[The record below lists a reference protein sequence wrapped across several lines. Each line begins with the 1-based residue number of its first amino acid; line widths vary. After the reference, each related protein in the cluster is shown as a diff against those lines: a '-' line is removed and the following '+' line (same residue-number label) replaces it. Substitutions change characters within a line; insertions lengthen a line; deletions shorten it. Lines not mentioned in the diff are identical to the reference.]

1 MSTSTKSM
9 NKNTS
14 TSNSRSGKKPSK
26 KVEAPVDAVAQHETV
41 VSTPIEVVE
50 STVDVATDITPPKT
64 EEVAV
69 APTSESSE
77 TPVVEPKPVVN
88 IWELRK
94 QARAAEEALKKANE
108 AIEKIATET
117 DTEKKPASKPKAKPQ
132 PTAPVETAAES
143 DGFTKVEYKKKP
155 FGKSAPKHTKPAS
168 SDAKPASSDS
178 KPAYKP
184 KPASDAKPADSES
197 KPKYS
202 KPAYKPKQPTDEQ
215 VAYRERKNKAL
226 IQAQDQLIAECV
238 AQLHPKARDD
248 INNSMPYII
257 NYRRTLVV
265 KFDSDSVVADVDGE
279 KFEFSRTRFFENRIF
294 QDKVREKYE
303 TLIPMAWIRFFPGRD
318 ENSYCMGVMRR
329 RAEADA

>member
-9 NKNTS
+9 NNNTS

-26 KVEAPVDAVAQHETV
+26 KVQSPVEQVAQPETV
-41 VSTPIEVVE
+41 VSTPVEVVE
-50 STVDVATDITPPKT
+50 NTVSATDITPPKT
-64 EEVAV
+64 EEVVSDASTSDSSD
-69 APTSESSE
+69 PTV
-77 TPVVEPKPVVN
+77 PAEPKPVVN

-117 DTEKKPASKPKAKPQ
+117 EKPVSKPAGKPKPELKSESKPVVASD
-132 PTAPVETAAES
+132 ES
-143 DGFTKVEYKKKP
+143 EGFTKVQYKKKP
-155 FGKSAPKHTKPAS
+155 APKSAPKAVTKAAPSSEPKTAKDASSETKPS
-168 SDAKPASSDS
+168 SAKPGKSS
-178 KPAYKP
+178 YKP
-184 KPASDAKPADSES
+184 KPKEPSDD
-197 KPKYS
+197 
-202 KPAYKPKQPTDEQ
+202 Q

-226 IQAQDQLIAECV
+226 ILAQDQLIGECV
-238 AQLHPKARDD
+238 AQLHPKVRDD

-265 KFDSDSVVADVDGE
+265 KFDTDSVVAEVEGE

-303 TLIPMAWIRFFPGRD
+303 TLIPAAWLRFFPGRD
-318 ENSYCMGVMRR
+318 ENTYCMGVMKR

>member
-1 MSTSTKSM
+1 MSTSTKSN

-26 KVEAPVDAVAQHETV
+26 KVESPVEPVAQPETV
-41 VSTPIEVVE
+41 VSTPVEVVE
-50 STVDVATDITPPKT
+50 NTVSATDITPSVD
-64 EEVAV
+64 EVVSNASTSE
-69 APTSESSE
+69 TSESVP
-77 TPVVEPKPVVN
+77 TEPKPVVN

-117 DTEKKPASKPKAKPQ
+117 SKTAPKNASKPKAEHESKP
-132 PTAPVETAAES
+132 VVAADES
-143 DGFTKVEYKKKP
+143 DGFTKVQYKK
-155 FGKSAPKHTKPAS
+155 KSAPKSETKPVAKSETKPVAKSETKPVAKDAS
-168 SDAKPASSDS
+168 SETKPSYAKSG

-184 KPASDAKPADSES
+184 KS
-197 KPKYS
+197 KEPS
-202 KPAYKPKQPTDEQ
+202 DEQ

-226 IQAQDQLIAECV
+226 MKAQDQLVAECV
-238 AQLHPKARDD
+238 AQLHPKVRDD
-248 INNSMPYII
+248 INNSMPFII

-265 KFDSDSVVADVDGE
+265 KFDDDSVVAEVDGE

-303 TLIPMAWIRFFPGRD
+303 TLIPTAWIRFFPGRD
-318 ENSYCMGVMRR
+318 ENTYCMGVMKR
-329 RAEADA
+329 RADLDA

>member
-1 MSTSTKSM
+1 MSTSTKSN

-26 KVEAPVDAVAQHETV
+26 KVQAPAEAVANPETV
-41 VSTPIEVVE
+41 VSTPVEVVE
-50 STVDVATDITPPKT
+50 NSVDATDITPTT
-64 EEVAV
+64 EEVNV
-69 APTSESSE
+69 APTSDTPTSE
-77 TPVVEPKPVVN
+77 ASEAPVVETKPAVN

-108 AIEKIATET
+108 AIEKIASEAE
-117 DTEKKPASKPKAKPQ
+117 TEKKQVSKPKANP
-132 PTAPVETAAES
+132 AAEPVGES
-143 DGFTKVEYKKKP
+143 DGFTKKKP
-155 FGKSAPKHTKPAS
+155 FGKPGNSENKPVKQTSSQSKSTKPVAS
-168 SDAKPASSDS
+168 AESKPKST

-184 KPASDAKPADSES
+184 KE
-197 KPKYS
+197 
-202 KPAYKPKQPTDEQ
+202 PTEDQ
-215 VAYRERKNKAL
+215 LAARERKNKAL
-226 IQAQDQLIAECV
+226 IQAQNQLIAECV
-238 AQLHPKARDD
+238 GQLHPKARDD

-265 KFDSDSVVADVDGE
+265 KFDSDSVVSEVDGE

-318 ENSYCMGVMRR
+318 ENSYCMGVMKR
-329 RAEADA
+329 RAEA

>member
-1 MSTSTKSM
+1 MSTSTKSN

-26 KVEAPVDAVAQHETV
+26 KVEAPVEVVAQPETV
-41 VSTPIEVVE
+41 VSTPVEVVE
-50 STVDVATDITPPKT
+50 NSVDATDITPTT
-64 EEVAV
+64 EEVNV
-69 APTSESSE
+69 APTSEPSDTE
-77 TPVVEPKPVVN
+77 PPVVESKPAVN

-108 AIEKIATET
+108 AIEKIASEAET
-117 DTEKKPASKPKAKPQ
+117 TKPVSKPKAKP
-132 PTAPVETAAES
+132 APATEPVES
-143 DGFTKVEYKKKP
+143 DGFIKIESKKKP
-155 FGKSAPKHTKPAS
+155 FGKSAPKQGKPKTTDSKPAS
-168 SDAKPASSDS
+168 TESKPKSS

-184 KPASDAKPADSES
+184 KEPAED
-197 KPKYS
+197 
-202 KPAYKPKQPTDEQ
+202 Q
-215 VAYRERKNKAL
+215 VASRERKNKAL

-265 KFDSDSVVADVDGE
+265 KFDSDSVVSEVDGE

-318 ENSYCMGVMRR
+318 ENTYCMGVMKRR
-329 RAEADA
+329 DEA